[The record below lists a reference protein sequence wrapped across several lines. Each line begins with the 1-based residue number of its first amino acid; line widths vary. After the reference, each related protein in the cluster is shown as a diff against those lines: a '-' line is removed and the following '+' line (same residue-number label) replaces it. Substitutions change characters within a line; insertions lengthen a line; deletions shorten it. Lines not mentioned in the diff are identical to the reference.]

1 MTMLGAPRVRSAKVR
16 DAAVPD
22 PGLRDTVGVWWLSP
36 VALVLLISLPTTW
49 LALAISDD
57 RYRALWRTPKSVS
70 LDWTLWFTAGLLLFI
85 AGALLPRLA
94 ARPRPLRTWP
104 ELSAG
109 DSRLLLRSATVLFW
123 LTMVGYVA
131 YLVNVY
137 RVGLSVQFLFQ
148 TLVHQDFYDAGIRER
163 LTTVPGLTT
172 MTQFGVAFVVV
183 TGLLLVARLGSGAQ
197 HLRRLAVVFV
207 LALLRAFFVS
217 ERLALLELVVPLMVV
232 LVTGLSR
239 RARGARRAAFLPAL
253 LLPVVV
259 VVFAAF
265 EYSRSWVF
273 YAQHGGTSF
282 PQFVLERFA
291 GYYVTAY
298 NNGEIRLLH
307 QPSAGLPYD
316 LLSAFWTAPGVGSAD
331 LFRTLTGVDQEPS
344 YTEALTHFGN
354 PEFNNQGG
362 VVSPFVDFGIGGALV
377 FYLLAGLACGLL
389 YRSLVGSGI
398 WGLVLYPM
406 VALTLM
412 ELPRY
417 PYLFQGRAAPG
428 LLALVVIAVL
438 VQRGRRRR
446 IGVPR

>member
-1 MTMLGAPRVRSAKVR
+1 MSALGTLRVRTAKVGRPDVR
-16 DAAVPD
+16 D
-22 PGLRDTVGVWWLSP
+22 RVGVWWLSP
-36 VALVLLISLPTTW
+36 VALVSLIALPTTW
-49 LALAISDD
+49 LALLIPDD
-57 RYRALWRTPKSVS
+57 RYRALWGTPKSVS
-70 LDWTLWFTAGLLLFI
+70 LGWTVWFTVGLLLFV
-85 AGALLPRLA
+85 AGGQLVRGL
-94 ARPRPLRTWP
+94 RPLRPLADWP
-104 ELSAG
+104 VMTDPDYRVLERA
-109 DSRLLLRSATVLFW
+109 AKVLFW

-137 RVGLSVQFLFQ
+137 RVGLSIQFLFQ
-148 TLVHQDFYDAGIRER
+148 TLIHQDFYDAGIRER

-183 TGLLLVARLGSGAQ
+183 TGTLLVARRGSRAQ
-197 HLRRLAVVFV
+197 HLRRLGVVFF

-217 ERLALLELVVPLMVV
+217 ERLALLELLVPLMVV

-239 RARGARRAAFLPAL
+239 STSGARRAAFLPAV

-259 VVFAAF
+259 AIFAAF

-273 YAQHGGTSF
+273 YAAHGGDSF
-282 PQFVLERFA
+282 PTFVVERFA

-307 QPSAGLPYD
+307 QPDTTLPYD
-316 LLSAFWTAPGVGSAD
+316 LLQAFWTAPGVGN
-331 LFRTLTGVDQEPS
+331 LFTTLTGVDEDGS
-344 YTEALTHFGN
+344 YTEALTKFGN

-362 VVSPFVDFGIGGALV
+362 VISPFVDLGTGGALV
-377 FYLLAGLACGLL
+377 FYALAGIACGLL
-389 YRSLVGSGI
+389 YRSLRESRI
-398 WGLVLYPM
+398 WGVLLYPV

-428 LLALVVIAVL
+428 LIALVVVAL
-438 VQRGRRRR
+438 ALQRSRRRR
-446 IGVPR
+446 IEVLQ